1 MSHFEEEGMGW
12 SFSRSIGAGRGGA
25 CFWLQLLLV
34 GDREVHLRT
43 VIIHSSYIST
53 MKVYSACY
61 IMIIPNT
68 CSVDSLYLKFMY

>member
-1 MSHFEEEGMGW
+1 MELQSLYRSGKGW
-12 SFSRSIGAGRGGA
+12 GLFLVAITVGWRQRG
-25 CFWLQLLLV
+25 
-34 GDREVHLRT
+34 T
-43 VIIHSSYIST
+43 STYSNNPTSYIST